1 MLVVSFSQIINL
13 TVLQVICVH
22 ILTYMKALQHD
33 FGLGKTQIFSMSKLS
48 ILTKE
53 NIDTSWKIRIKMKEN

>member
-1 MLVVSFSQIINL
+1 MLVSFSQIINL
-13 TVLQVICVH
+13 TVLQVICVY
-22 ILTYMKALQHD
+22 ILTYMMLQHD

-53 NIDTSWKIRIKMKEN
+53 NIDTRKIGIKMKEN

>member
-1 MLVVSFSQIINL
+1 
-13 TVLQVICVH
+13 
-22 ILTYMKALQHD
+22 MKALQHD